1 MNPTGRAS
9 LRDHIQQAADDGIWP
24 AAQFA
29 VARRGEIL
37 AFESFGDARDG
48 DRFCLFS
55 ATKPIVASLVW
66 QLIGSGLIAL
76 ETRVAEV
83 WPEFGAYGKDVVTL
97 EQALLHTCGL
107 PNAGITREANVSR
120 QKRAAE
126 METWRLEWPPGSRYA
141 YHATSA
147 HWVLA
152 EVVHRVT
159 GQDHRQALRARVL
172 DPLGLDRLEL
182 GVPVDRQADLKRVT
196 ATGTRRTE
204 VLEALF
210 GQPVDEAV
218 LDADSARTLSV
229 ANDPELRAVGVPG
242 AGAFSD
248 AASVALFY
256 QQLLHNT
263 AGLWRPD
270 ILATATGEIRTTLPD
285 PIRMGAPANRSI
297 GLIIAGPDDGAALKI
312 PSLGIE
318 VPLRPFGGAVSPRAF
333 GHGGAGGQ
341 SAWADPAT
349 GLSFCLL
356 VNGMDRDLL
365 GDVERH
371 AAIEGQAAQWA

>member
-1 MNPTGRAS
+1 MNPTGRAV
-9 LRDHIQQAADDGIWP
+9 LRDRVQQAVDDGVWP

-29 VARRGEIL
+29 VARHGEIL

-66 QLIGSGLIAL
+66 QLVGAGSIAL

-83 WPEFGAYGKDVVTL
+83 WPEFGAHGKDTITL
-97 EQALLHTCGL
+97 EQVLLHTSGF
-107 PNAGITREANVSR
+107 PNATISR
-120 QKRAAE
+120 DAVTSRDERAAE
-126 METWRLEWPPGSRYA
+126 MESWRLEWPPGSRYE

-159 GQDHRQALRARVL
+159 GQDFRQALRARVL

-182 GVPVDRQADLKRVT
+182 GVPVERQADLKRVT
-196 ATGTRRTE
+196 ATGARSME

-229 ANDPELRAVGVPG
+229 ANDPELVAVGVPG

-256 QQLLHNT
+256 QELLHNT
-263 AGLWRPD
+263 TGLWRPD
-270 ILATATGEIRTTLPD
+270 ILATATGEIRNTFPD
-285 PIRMGAPANRSI
+285 PIRAGATAGRSV